1 MTAPALARRA
11 LFVSAAAMAA
21 TTTACAQRGAAT
33 GSTLPSF
40 APLVR
45 AVMPTVVNISVVE
58 RSGSGAEDVPPEFR
72 GTPMEKQWRERQ
84 RRSPRPVQGQGSGFI
99 IDPSGFVVTNNHV
112 VRSARTIAVSLSD
125 GTEMQARL
133 VGADDLTDLA
143 LLKIDAPRTLPAARW
158 GDSKVLEPGDWVLA
172 AGNPFGL
179 GGTVTAGIVSAR
191 GRDIGAGPYDDF
203 LQIDASIN
211 PGNSGG
217 PVFNQEGEVVG
228 VNTAIVSPSG
238 GSVGIGF
245 AVPSEIAQRI
255 IGELRRSGSIQRG
268 WLGVSVRDIASDSPS
283 RGVAVEAVEPGSPA
297 ARAGVRPGDIV
308 LAVNGDRTDT
318 SRSLVRSVAAI
329 PPGQT
334 ARLSLTRQGRP
345 REVSVEVGRRPSPR
359 G

>member
-1 MTAPALARRA
+1 MTPALARRA
-11 LFVSAAAMAA
+11 LLASAAVVIAGMP
-21 TTTACAQRGAAT
+21 ACAQRPSLPSSGA
-33 GSTLPSF
+33 LPSF

-58 RSGSGAEDVPPEFR
+58 RGGGGSGDVPPQFR

-84 RRSPRPVQGQGSGFI
+84 RRSPRQVQGQGSGFI
-99 IDPSGFVVTNNHV
+99 IDPAGFIVTNNHV
-112 VRSARTIAVSLSD
+112 VRSATAIAVSLSD
-125 GTEMQARL
+125 GTELPGRL

-143 LLKIDAPRTLPAARW
+143 LLKIEPPRSLPVAHW
-158 GDSKVLEPGDWVLA
+158 GDSRSLEPGDWVIA

-179 GGTVTAGIVSAR
+179 GGTVTAGILSAR

-217 PVFNQEGEVVG
+217 PVFNQRGEVVG

-255 IGELRRSGSIQRG
+255 VGELRNQGRIARG
-268 WLGVSVRDIASDSPS
+268 WLGVSVRDGDV
-283 RGVAVEAVEPGSPA
+283 RQGVLVEAVEPGSPA
-297 ARAGVRPGDIV
+297 ARAGLRAGDVV
-308 LAVNGDRTDT
+308 LAVNGDRTDS
-318 SRSLVRSVAAI
+318 SRSLVRSVAGI
-329 PPGQT
+329 PPGRT
-334 ARLSLTRQGRP
+334 VRLSYQRQGRP
-345 REVSVEVGRRPSPR
+345 REISVEVGQRPVPR